1 MCRRHLPKAPHRHRG
16 SQHVKLGLM
25 DLILNLSVSL
35 ILVFLSSEL
44 AERQLLSE
52 NSKFLNGRI

>member
-1 MCRRHLPKAPHRHRG
+1 MCRRHLPKSPHRHQG

-25 DLILNLSVSL
+25 DLILNLSVSP
-35 ILVFLSSEL
+35 ILVFLSLEL